1 MQTVQ
6 VVMEDDLLQA
16 ADEAAKADAV
26 NRSELIRKALRVH
39 LKQRKIERLEREEQE
54 AYERMPDT
62 ADDLVGWE
70 DLGAWPDD
78 E

>member
-1 MQTVQ
+1 MRS
-6 VVMEDDLLQA
+6 
-16 ADEAAKADAV
+16 